1 MHTTGKHSQDDES
14 RTENEQETTA
24 IEVLDGD
31 AFQIGQ
37 MSQRAKD
44 GKARDD
50 KKNRVGNGN
59 YARVDK
65 GWLVALAMRRAIGRH
80 DAKGDANGK

>member
-50 KKNRVGNGN
+50 KKIE
-59 YARVDK
+59 
-65 GWLVALAMRRAIGRH
+65 LEMAIMH
-80 DAKGDANGK
+80 ELT